1 MSILKFKPASGFTM
15 EAFNPN
21 CLKAFDAVLECEM
34 REAGYASYDLT
45 VLDYGTHYQAAHG
58 SFIEPFIFKTTNE
71 AKKWLATWYEMN
83 KQKAAATS
91 FNA

>member
-15 EAFNPN
+15 EVFNPN
-21 CLKAFDAVLECEM
+21 CLKAYDAVLECEM

-58 SFIEPFIFKTTNE
+58 SFIEPFIFKTTSE
-71 AKKWLATWYEMN
+71 AKKWLSTWYEMN
-83 KQKAAATS
+83 KQKAAS
-91 FNA
+91 RH